1 MAIKQNRV
9 QKIKGIELIFRIF
22 LLFVATSVNINAK
35 VKEHYGNRIIGKY
48 NSGCTGFK
56 KKYKTYFCQSVYGKT
71 KTEKEIR
78 ILLLSAKEKS
88 NDIIIIRFGC
98 YI

>member
-35 VKEHYGNRIIGKY
+35 VKEH
-48 NSGCTGFK
+48 
-56 KKYKTYFCQSVYGKT
+56 T
-71 KTEKEIR
+71 KTIDNFKYTDVDYQKSSVWIVKIT
-78 ILLLSAKEKS
+78 IL
-88 NDIIIIRFGC
+88 
-98 YI
+98 